1 MGPVPDSEITAIAA
15 DMARRTGGT
24 KHSESN
30 ELILAT
36 EKEIDK
42 FNRLSSHEP
51 QSMLSE
57 QIGLLHTTEKISRLW
72 HSEYLR
78 LRKTG
83 PASNKSPSVGAGAEA
98 SPMENAIVV
107 ALLMVRIHHLPT
119 ADGAQAYALQTS
131 SNLPVVR
138 QKAFSETLKDWL
150 EEYHHPWSTICEEV
164 VHKHPSPPDH
174 FNYWDTVF
182 LLTLRGRL
190 NDTIDILDRSDFKSA
205 ETAPRDGYHDGY
217 TETQIQNIHMVTARV
232 AELLR
237 TSPAVVDGD
246 WNVTGNDWCI
256 FRRQVEGALDELI
269 NFVEDSDHVSNV
281 RLSAFAS
288 QRPNDSIAA
297 EYDGRN
303 VRRGESRIPWTP
315 YQSLRSLFG
324 ILLGRE
330 TEILSSAQDWI
341 EATVGL
347 TIWWTGDDGVK
358 GSTLNLGVSKYALK
372 EARSKGQRLV
382 DLDSEVAYLNRLAF
396 SFRRT
401 TDNGDDEN
409 FQLNSNNPLEVA
421 VASVFENN
429 FQGVMGLLRVWSLMV
444 ASTVAEIA
452 TLGGWFSFNPASSD
466 RISSQLDEGD
476 LMVLSSYGQPEYT
489 LRRDNIMIEYASALL
504 DKGVLQV
511 QRQPQADGWK
521 LAIPVLQRINDS
533 EIARQEISKTLLKL
547 NISSSETMN
556 DILDICSDC
565 NITELGM
572 KLSEVRSNIFH
583 NSWMTN

>member
-15 DMARRTGGT
+15 DMARRIGGT
-24 KHSESN
+24 RHSESN
-30 ELILAT
+30 ELMLAT
-36 EKEIDK
+36 EKEMDE
-42 FNRLSSHEP
+42 FSHLSSHEP

-57 QIGLLHTTEKISRLW
+57 EISLLHTTEKISRLW
-72 HSEYLR
+72 QSEYLR
-78 LRKTG
+78 LRKNG
-83 PASNKSPSVGAGAEA
+83 PESNKSPSVGAGAEA

-107 ALLMVRIHHLPT
+107 ALLMVRIHHLPK
-119 ADGAQAYALQTS
+119 ADGAQAYAFQPS
-131 SNLPVVR
+131 SNRSVVR
-138 QKAFSETLKDWL
+138 QKAFPETLKDWL
-150 EEYHHPWSTICEEV
+150 EEFHHPWSTICEEV
-164 VHKHPSPPDH
+164 VHRHSSPPDH

-190 NDTIDILDRSDFKSA
+190 NDTIDLLDRSDFKSA

-217 TETQIQNIHMVTARV
+217 TETQIQNLHMVTARV

-237 TSPAVVDGD
+237 ASPAVVDGD
-246 WNVTGNDWCI
+246 WNITGNDWSI

-269 NFVEDSDHVSNV
+269 NFVEDSNYVSNV
-281 RLSAFAS
+281 RLPAFPS
-288 QRPNDSIAA
+288 QRPNENIAA
-297 EYDGRN
+297 ESDGRS

-347 TIWWTGDDGVK
+347 TIWWNGDDGIK
-358 GSTLNLGVSKYALK
+358 GSTLNLGISKYALK
-372 EARSKGQRLV
+372 EARSRGQRLV

-396 SFRRT
+396 SFRRA
-401 TDNGDDEN
+401 TDDGDDEN

-429 FQGVMGLLRVWSLMV
+429 FQGVMGLLHVWSLMI

-452 TLGGWFSFNPASSD
+452 AWGGWFSFNPASSD
-466 RISSQLDEGD
+466 KISSQLDEGD
-476 LMVLSSYGQPEYT
+476 LMVLSSYGQPEST
-489 LRRDNIMIEYASALL
+489 LRRDNIMIEYASSLL
-504 DKGVLQV
+504 NKGVLRV
-511 QRQPQADGWK
+511 QGQPQADGWK
-521 LAIPVLQRINDS
+521 LAVSVLQRINDS

-547 NISSSETMN
+547 NVDSSETMN
-556 DILDICSDC
+556 DILEICSNC

-572 KLSEVRSNIFH
+572 KLSEVRSNLVHDFL
-583 NSWMTN
+583 ND